1 MNQSSFGQLNMRDA
15 LHGFVIAF
23 LTAAL
28 SGLVAGLDAG
38 HLPTLGELKAHGLIG
53 LTAGVSYVLKNVFSN
68 ASGQLLKKDGQ

>member
-28 SGLVAGLDAG
+28 SGLVASLDAG
-38 HLPTLGELKAHGLIG
+38 HLPTLAELKAHALIG

-68 ASGQLLKKDGQ
+68 ASGQLLKKDSE